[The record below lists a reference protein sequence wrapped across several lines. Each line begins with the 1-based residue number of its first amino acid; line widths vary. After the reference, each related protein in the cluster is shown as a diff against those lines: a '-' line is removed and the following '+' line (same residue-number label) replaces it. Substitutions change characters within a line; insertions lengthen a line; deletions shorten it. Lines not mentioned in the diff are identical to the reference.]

1 MKNAA
6 GGKETQALLLSTL
19 GLERHE
25 NVCGELHGK
34 YLRGKEQTDFAI
46 RWYTIKDSTKR
57 LLELDGCLTTYKQH
71 SNPQVSPLLFQHG
84 RLDLVSSGLR
94 AKDWERL

>member
-46 RWYTIKDSTKR
+46 RWYTIKDSTKTSPR
-57 LLELDGCLTTYKQH
+57 ARWMFNHIQAALEPSGFTFA
-71 SNPQVSPLLFQHG
+71 VSAWPP
-84 RLDLVSSGLR
+84 
-94 AKDWERL
+94 